1 MSEDE
6 IKNYDAVICT
16 QSTYALEM
24 MKLNI
29 PIWYLD
35 TDLNFI
41 DFITENK
48 IAHKVRLNEAESIVL
63 NKNDYIQYYS
73 PRYDKKIY
81 KELFNQDVGDS
92 EIADAILS

>member
-29 PIWYLD
+29 PIWYIFD

-41 DFITENK
+41 DFIITENK
-48 IAHKVRLNEAESIVL
+48 IAHIRLDWTKL
-63 NKNDYIQYYS
+63 NQYF
-73 PRYDKKIY
+73 K
-81 KELFNQDVGDS
+81 
-92 EIADAILS
+92 

>member
-63 NKNDYIQYYS
+63 NKNDYHS
-73 PRYDKKIY
+73 V
-81 KELFNQDVGDS
+81 LFP
-92 EIADAILS
+92 